1 MPTRTKK
8 PHGPTPS
15 RKRTPP
21 ASRGATKRPAA
32 KRRYWSRSVTEHSD
46 AMTLEDQVFKRSPKE
61 IARSVKRSAE
71 RSHRRKAS
79 PFQSAMSML
88 SFYGNRAGRNLPA
101 SRKRALQEAKEE
113 LRKLYHRPSRA
124 P

>member
-1 MPTRTKK
+1 MAAVTRKTGGHDSPRKRAPTRKTS
-8 PHGPTPS
+8 T
-15 RKRTPP
+15 
-21 ASRGATKRPAA
+21 ASHSPKQ
-32 KRRYWSRSVTEHSD
+32 RRWSQSVTEHSD
-46 AMTLEDQVFKRSPKE
+46 AMTLEDRIFTRSPKE

-71 RSHRRKAS
+71 RSTRRKAS

-88 SFYGNRAGRNLPA
+88 TFYGNRAGRNLPA

-113 LRKLYHRPSRA
+113 LRKLYHRPSKS

>member
-1 MPTRTKK
+1 MAAATRKTRGHNAPRKRAPTRKK
-8 PHGPTPS
+8 T
-15 RKRTPP
+15 T
-21 ASRGATKRPAA
+21 ASHAPKQGR
-32 KRRYWSRSVTEHSD
+32 WSQAVTEHSD
-46 AMTLEDQVFKRSPKE
+46 AMTLEDRVFTLSPKE

-71 RSHRRKAS
+71 RSTRRKAS

-88 SFYGNRAGRNLPA
+88 TFYGNRAGRNLPA

-113 LRKLYHRPSRA
+113 LRKLYHRPSKS

>member
-1 MPTRTKK
+1 MAT
-8 PHGPTPS
+8 
-15 RKRTPP
+15 
-21 ASRGATKRPAA
+21 ASRGTAKRSTAKRPAA
-32 KRRYWSRSVTEHSD
+32 KRRYWSREVTEHSD
-46 AMTLEDQVFKRSPKE
+46 AMTLEEQVFKRSPKE

-71 RSHRRKAS
+71 QSHRRKAS

-101 SRKRALQEAKEE
+101 SRRRAIQEAKEE
-113 LRKLYHRPSRA
+113 LRKLYHRPSKA

>member
-1 MPTRTKK
+1 MPATMKK
-8 PHGPTPS
+8 PRGPTAS
-15 RKRTPP
+15 RKRTAT
-21 ASRGATKRPAA
+21 ASRGKA
-32 KRRYWSRSVTEHSD
+32 KRRTLSREVTEHSD
-46 AMTLEDQVFKRSPKE
+46 AMTLEDQVFKRTPKE

-71 RSHRRKAS
+71 RSHRRKTS

-113 LRKLYHRPSRA
+113 LRKLYHRPTQA